1 MKLADAHLHLFKNG
15 YRGLY
20 GKSLLRPDVEVYEQL
35 RAVHG
40 IDLGLVVGYQA
51 EGIDPEN
58 NAYIRSLAVEHTWMA
73 TLAHIEA
80 RAPPT
85 AHAVTKLMNDGHVG
99 MTLYIQETSAAKA
112 LTSWPI
118 AAWRSFN
125 ERRAIISLN
134 VSLDFVS
141 AFTPLARDNP
151 NCRFLVSHIGMPGAH
166 KSPPALA
173 EAEEKLMPLLRLA
186 TMHNVFV
193 KISGLYA
200 ISEPGYDYP
209 HRAAAPFVDL
219 LLDRVGPER
228 CLWGSDFSPALDHV
242 SFAQTVSTP
251 WLESLAEEDRAKVMG
266 GNLIG
271 LLNRART

>member
-20 GKSLLRPDVEVYEQL
+20 GKSLLRPDIDAYEQL
-35 RAVHG
+35 RGAHG
-40 IDLGLVVGYQA
+40 IERGLVVGYQA

-58 NAYIRSLAVEHTWMA
+58 NAYIRGLAVEHTWMA

-85 AHAVTKLMNDGHVG
+85 AHGAIKLMNDGHVG
-99 MTLYIQETSAAKA
+99 ITLYIQESSAAKA

-118 AAWRSFN
+118 GAWRSLN

-134 VSLDFVS
+134 VSLEFVS

-151 NCRFLVSHIGMPGAH
+151 DCRFLVSHLGMPGPYT
-166 KSPPALA
+166 SPPTTV
-173 EAEEKLMPLLRLA
+173 EAEEKLGPLLRLA
-186 TMHNVFV
+186 ILPNIFV

-200 ISEPGYDYP
+200 ISNPGYDYP
-209 HRAAAPFVDL
+209 HRAAAPFIQLV
-219 LLDRVGPER
+219 LDRIGPER

-242 SFAQTVSTP
+242 SFMQTISIP
-251 WLESLAEEDRAKVMG
+251 WLESLAEENREKVMG